1 MIVRTEAGT
10 SESAMK
16 KCKGEPSDLRH
27 ERASSVL
34 VTSAVIVGS
43 AFFAAS
49 LFGCPPR
56 DPGFDLIRV
65 PETAYLTLDGG
76 LKEGGGDGGDGGKSD
91 GGAALAQCFPVPE
104 EGDFEADD
112 DFPDCPASHDGDAID
127 PQGTQ
132 RHRDKSEALCC
143 YRHGRKVRSRGAPTI
158 EE

>member
-1 MIVRTEAGT
+1 
-10 SESAMK
+10 MK

-34 VTSAVIVGS
+34 VTAAGVVGS

-56 DPGFDLIRV
+56 DPGFDLVRV
-65 PETAYLTLDGG
+65 PESAYLVLDGG
-76 LKEGGGDGGDGGKSD
+76 PREGGATGGDGGKTD
-91 GGAALAQCFPVPE
+91 GGPATAQCFPVPE

-112 DFPDCPASHDGDAID
+112 DFSDCPASHGGDVID
-127 PQGTQ
+127 PQATR
-132 RHRDKSEALCC
+132 RHRDRGEELCC
-143 YRHGRKVRSRGAPTI
+143 YRRGHRAHKFDPPT

>member
-1 MIVRTEAGT
+1 
-10 SESAMK
+10 MK

-27 ERASSVL
+27 ERASSVV
-34 VTSAVIVGS
+34 VTAAVIVGS

-65 PETAYLTLDGG
+65 PESAYLTLDGG
-76 LKEGGGDGGDGGKSD
+76 RGEGGADGGDGGKTD
-91 GGAALAQCFPVPE
+91 GSGPPAQCFPVPE
-104 EGDFEADD
+104 DGDFEADD
-112 DFPDCPASHDGDAID
+112 DFPDCPAAHEGDAID

-132 RHRDKSEALCC
+132 RHRDKSELLCC
-143 YRHGRKVRSRGAPTI
+143 YRRGRKVRPRSEPRN